1 MIFFASIQEAL
12 STISLRPRSAAL
24 SLIVRAGGAKGL
36 GTEGSDKKSSRTEIA
51 ELTSGCARG
60 AKAGAGVPEEDIG
73 RACRVGEVCTLPPP
87 TEKGLCTES
96 PPPIDLTPLPNDP
109 LPW

>member
-12 STISLRPRSAAL
+12 STTFLRPRSDAL

-36 GTEGSDKKSSRTEIA
+36 GMEGLDEESSRTEMA

-60 AKAGAGVPEEDIG
+60 TKAGAGVPEEVIG
-73 RACRVGEVCTLPPP
+73 
-87 TEKGLCTES
+87 
-96 PPPIDLTPLPNDP
+96 
-109 LPW
+109 